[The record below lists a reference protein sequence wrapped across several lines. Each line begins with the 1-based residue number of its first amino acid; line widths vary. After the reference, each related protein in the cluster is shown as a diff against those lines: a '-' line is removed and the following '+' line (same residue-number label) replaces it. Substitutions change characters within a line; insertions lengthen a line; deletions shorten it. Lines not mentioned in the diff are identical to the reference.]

1 MSRQIIVAGS
11 GNLTT
16 EIYETA
22 VLLGFDVLI
31 LDLIGNSQIIA
42 ARKIKPS
49 DVTEDLRKI
58 PIIMGTVNYP
68 EFEKLNFLELS
79 RKNREKLYTEII
91 NLGFKNWVSIIH
103 PSAVVSP
110 SAKIAMNVFVNANS
124 TISSNSVIAE
134 NSRINRNVSIGHD
147 VSIGAFCD
155 IAPGVTITGAVQIED
170 SVFIG
175 AGSVL
180 IHGLR
185 VGKGSSVG
193 AGALVTRSVD
203 DFTLVMG
210 SPARKKN
217 QGFRAFRK
225 RVLPKILKLLKA
237 LKLHKTIKRVTRR

>member
-79 RKNREKLYTEII
+79 RKNREKLYTEIV
-91 NLGFKNWVSIIH
+91 NLGFKN
-103 PSAVVSP
+103 
-110 SAKIAMNVFVNANS
+110 
-124 TISSNSVIAE
+124 
-134 NSRINRNVSIGHD
+134 
-147 VSIGAFCD
+147 
-155 IAPGVTITGAVQIED
+155 
-170 SVFIG
+170 
-175 AGSVL
+175 
-180 IHGLR
+180 
-185 VGKGSSVG
+185 
-193 AGALVTRSVD
+193 
-203 DFTLVMG
+203 
-210 SPARKKN
+210 
-217 QGFRAFRK
+217 
-225 RVLPKILKLLKA
+225 
-237 LKLHKTIKRVTRR
+237 